1 MPYQEQK
8 ALFRQRTS
16 TFAQATTEN
25 PTLLEGEKWWEVDAA
40 NLTTGRSKTGKDGRV
55 VNNVIVGTRFNDLPF
70 DLIGAGPPLYA
81 ITTIYTASGALS
93 PTDNVS
99 LVNAANA
106 ATMTLAAGPRDGH
119 SLLVK
124 RLGAGAVTITAN
136 LDSTISSIVADSTTI
151 KESVVLS
158 WSSGLGTWLIL

>member
-1 MPYQEQK
+1 MTTYQVQK
-8 ALFRQRTS
+8 TLVQTRHS
-16 TFAQATTEN
+16 ILATAIQQDFI
-25 PTLLEGEKWWEVDAA
+25 LLTGETWNEIDSIGRK
-40 NLTTGRSKTGKDGRV
+40 TGRTKTGRGQKIGDA
-55 VNNVIVGTRFNDLPF
+55 IVGPKFNDLPF

-81 ITTIYTASGALS
+81 ITTTYTASGALS

-99 LVNAANA
+99 LVNAASD
-106 ATMTLAAGPRDGH
+106 ATMTLAAGPSDGH

-136 LDSTISSIVADSTTI
+136 LDSIISSIVADSTTI

>member
-16 TFAQATTEN
+16 TLARAVTEN
-25 PTLLEGEKWWEVDAA
+25 PVLLEGEKWWEVDAA
-40 NLTTGRSKTGKDGRV
+40 NLTTGRSKTGKDGRNI
-55 VNNVIVGTRFNDLPF
+55 NNVIVGTAFNDLPF

-81 ITTIYTASGALS
+81 ITTTYAASGALS

-99 LVNAANA
+99 LVNAAST
-106 ATMTLAAGPRDGH
+106 ATMTLAAGPSDGH

-124 RLGAGAVTITAN
+124 RLGAGVVTIIVS
-136 LDSTISSIVADSTTI
+136 LDGASSSIVADSTTI